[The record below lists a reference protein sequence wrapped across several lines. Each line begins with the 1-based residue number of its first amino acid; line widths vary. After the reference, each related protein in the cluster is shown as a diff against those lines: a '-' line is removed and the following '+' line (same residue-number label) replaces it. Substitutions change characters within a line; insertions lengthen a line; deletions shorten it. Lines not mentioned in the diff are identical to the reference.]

1 MKRILVV
8 FTCLLMLAACGP
20 QTTTSTKKGSSG
32 KTLEVLLVADKE
44 TYSGETKELIDSL
57 FQRPQDGMPQMEPI
71 FDLVNIPVSS
81 FRNTEMFQAHRNVI
95 ICDINPKNPNK
106 VFFHTDQYAAPQV
119 IFDFAVTDR
128 AKLEELLQK
137 YEKRI
142 LEDIYKTEHRRMYK
156 VFKSIEDVEIRET
169 IKKQFGFSMI
179 FSNEFEIAKPNN
191 PSPDFMWIRKEAK
204 DFGIGVLIQVS
215 PYTDQKQFEEAVIL
229 DNLDTMMRHH
239 VPTSA
244 PGSYMG
250 TERRLDFH
258 SQPVTFED
266 ASYCLETRGCWR
278 SFGDFMGG
286 PFVTYTLSSP
296 DNTQLI
302 TLTGYVY
309 YPSGRL
315 KNLSKRDLL
324 MQVEGICHTFK
335 Y

>member
-1 MKRILVV
+1 
-8 FTCLLMLAACGP
+8 
-20 QTTTSTKKGSSG
+20 
-32 KTLEVLLVADKE
+32 
-44 TYSGETKELIDSL
+44 
-57 FQRPQDGMPQMEPI
+57 
-71 FDLVNIPVSS
+71 
-81 FRNTEMFQAHRNVI
+81 
-95 ICDINPKNPNK
+95 
-106 VFFHTDQYAAPQV
+106 
-119 IFDFAVTDR
+119 
-128 AKLEELLQK
+128 
-137 YEKRI
+137 
-142 LEDIYKTEHRRMYK
+142 MYK